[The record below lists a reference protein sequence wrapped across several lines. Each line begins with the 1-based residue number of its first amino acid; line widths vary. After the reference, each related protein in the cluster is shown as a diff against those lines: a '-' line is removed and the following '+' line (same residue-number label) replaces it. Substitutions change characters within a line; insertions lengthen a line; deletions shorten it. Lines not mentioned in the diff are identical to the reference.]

1 MLRVAVAVAALL
13 CLMLSA
19 VVNAQPTDP
28 QERAELRTF
37 LEQAIN
43 DAESFEDRYDA
54 EVWLV
59 DMSSRL
65 ARFVNDP
72 EERLELLHQIH
83 AAAARAELPPELVL
97 AVIEVESHFNRF
109 AISRVGAQGMMQVMP
124 FWKNEIGRSDDNLTD
139 NLTNFR
145 YGCSI
150 LQFYLR
156 REKGNLHKALAA
168 YNGSS
173 GRRVYSDKVYRA
185 WNSRWRTQ
193 PLNWND

>member
-1 MLRVAVAVAALL
+1 
-13 CLMLSA
+13 
-19 VVNAQPTDP
+19 
-28 QERAELRTF
+28 
-37 LEQAIN
+37 
-43 DAESFEDRYDA
+43 
-54 EVWLV
+54 
-59 DMSSRL
+59 
-65 ARFVNDP
+65 
-72 EERLELLHQIH
+72 
-83 AAAARAELPPELVL
+83 
-97 AVIEVESHFNRF
+97 
-109 AISRVGAQGMMQVMP
+109 MQVMP